1 MSLGSKFIEKQK
13 NEILGQIKSYLN
25 IDVNKEKFDV
35 NKAFL
40 KKDIVTNEI
49 LKSYN
54 ARTGSDFQNSL
65 ISMISPVVLEKLN
78 DDMIEKSQ
86 KELGIEIDASKKEE
100 LKKKD
105 GVLSES
111 DIKKEILKVTYE
123 TVLKK
128 YNNLREK
135 IYVEGFENQIST
147 GNISVGERRG
157 LELISYEKIIKKLD
171 FKYMDLEGKFISEDN
186 EEIKEKEELY
196 MLKNNENQKLV
207 NEKSEINNKKIE
219 FLNEK
224 LEQKM
229 DDIIELKNDFDT
241 MDEKKYQSQM
251 EYLQKDYLDTLTELR
266 YLEVDV
272 LDISTQ
278 IKEKQEFEKNRE
290 ANELDKY
297 EEKKEK
303 KLNPSVTN
311 LDEKQEEKEEEN
323 FEDSKVNMFE
333 TEENIQE
340 AAVEIDANESIR
352 KETAKQVR
360 PISEQ
365 IEKYSESLTVE
376 EKNKDEILEIN
387 EGR

>member
-1 MSLGSKFIEKQK
+1 MALGSKLIEKQK
-13 NEILGQIKSYLN
+13 NEILNQIKSYLY

-54 ARTGSDFQNSL
+54 ARTGTDFQKSL

-86 KELGIEIDASKKEE
+86 NELGIEIDASKKEE

-105 GVLSES
+105 GVLSEK
-111 DIKKEILKVTYE
+111 DIKKEILKATYE
-123 TVLKK
+123 TVLGK

-147 GNISVGERRG
+147 GSISVGERRG
-157 LELISYEKIIKKLD
+157 LELINYEKFIKTID
-171 FKYMDLEGKFISEDN
+171 FKYMDLEGKFIAEDN
-186 EEIKEKEELY
+186 EEIKEQEELY

-207 NEKSEINNKKIE
+207 NEKSEINNNKIE

-229 DDIIELKNDFDT
+229 DDIIELKNNYDT

-290 ANELDKY
+290 YNELDKY

-360 PISEQ
+360 PMSEQ
-365 IEKYSESLTVE
+365 IEKYSESLTTE
-376 EKNKDEILEIN
+376 EKNKDKVLEIN